1 MGSFTRPLPAPSR
14 HPARTQPVRIVSNVL
29 TLRSHVTLKQSKP
42 DWLRVKAPQWER
54 VGNVKEVLRDLGLN
68 TVCEE
73 ASCPNIGECFSHG
86 TATFLIM
93 GPACTRACP
102 YCDIDFEKK
111 PQPLDPTEGDRLA
124 EAVRRM
130 GLNHV
135 VITSVNRDDLPDGGA
150 SQFVKCIDAV
160 RQRSP
165 NTTIEVLIPDLCGN
179 WEALAI
185 ILAARPEVL
194 NHNTET
200 IPRLYRR
207 VRPQGDYERTL
218 ELFRRSRAI
227 APQVYTK
234 SGIMVGLGETDAEVQ
249 QVMRDLRGVDCDIL
263 TIGQYL
269 QPSPKHLAVQAFITP
284 EQFDAW
290 RDFGEGIG
298 FLQVVSSPL
307 TRSSY
312 HAEQVRGLMQ
322 QHPKSGG

>member
-1 MGSFTRPLPAPSR
+1 MA
-14 HPARTQPVRIVSNVL
+14 V
-29 TLRSHVTLKQSKP
+29 KP

-54 VGNVKEVLRDLGLN
+54 VGSVKEILRDLALN

-73 ASCPNIGECFSHG
+73 ASCPNIGECFNAG

-111 PQPLDPTEGDRLA
+111 PKPLDPTEPERLA

-130 GLNHV
+130 KLNHV

-150 SQFVKCIDAV
+150 SQFVKCIENI
-160 RQRSP
+160 RTLSP
-165 NTTIEVLIPDLCGN
+165 HTTIELLIPDLCGN
-179 WEALAI
+179 WEALEI
-185 ILAARPEVL
+185 ILSSKPEVL

-207 VRPQGDYERTL
+207 VRPQANYERTL
-218 ELFRRSRAI
+218 ELLKRSREI
-227 APQVYTK
+227 APGVYTK
-234 SGIMVGLGETDAEVQ
+234 SGIMVGLSETDEEIR
-249 QVMRDLRGVDCDIL
+249 QVMRDLRAVDCDIL

-269 QPSPKHLAVQAFITP
+269 QPSQKHLQVNDFVRP

-290 RDFGEGIG
+290 QAFGEEIG

-312 HAEQVRGLMQ
+312 HAEQVRELMQ
-322 QHPKSGG
+322 RHPR

>member
-1 MGSFTRPLPAPSR
+1 M
-14 HPARTQPVRIVSNVL
+14 VV
-29 TLRSHVTLKQSKP
+29 KP

-54 VGNVKEVLRDLGLN
+54 VGNVKDILRDLALN

-73 ASCPNIGECFSHG
+73 ASCPNIGECFSAG

-111 PQPLDPTEGDRLA
+111 PVALDPTEPDRLA

-130 GLNHV
+130 KLNHV

-150 SQFVKCIDAV
+150 SQFIQCIENT
-160 RQRSP
+160 RKLSP
-165 NTTIEVLIPDLCGN
+165 GTTIEVLIPDLCGN
-179 WEALAI
+179 WAALTT
-185 ILAARPEVL
+185 ILAANPDVM

-200 IPRLYRR
+200 VPRLYKKT
-207 VRPQGDYERTL
+207 RPQGDYARSL
-218 ELFRRSRAI
+218 EVLQLSRSI
-227 APQVYTK
+227 APWIYTK
-234 SGIMVGLGETDAEVQ
+234 TGIMVGLGETDEEMRAVL
-249 QVMRDLRGVDCDIL
+249 RDLRAVDCDIV

-269 QPSPKHLAVQAFITP
+269 QPTQKHLGVKEFVTP
-284 EQFDAW
+284 EQFGAW
-290 RDFGEGIG
+290 REYGESIG

-312 HAEQVRGLMQ
+312 HAEQVRRLMAEN
-322 QHPKSGG
+322 PRVKGELCVSP

>member
-1 MGSFTRPLPAPSR
+1 
-14 HPARTQPVRIVSNVL
+14 
-29 TLRSHVTLKQSKP
+29 VTVKP

-54 VGNVKEVLRDLGLN
+54 VGNVKEILRDLALN

-73 ASCPNIGECFSHG
+73 ASCPNIGECFNAG

-111 PQPLDPTEGDRLA
+111 PQALDPTEPARLA

-130 GLNHV
+130 KLNHV

-150 SQFVKCIDAV
+150 TQFVRCIEGIRTV
-160 RQRSP
+160 SP
-165 NTTIEVLIPDLCGN
+165 HTTIEVLIPDLCAN
-179 WEALAI
+179 WDALAV
-185 ILAARPEVL
+185 ILQAAPEVL

-200 IPRLYRR
+200 VPRLYRR
-207 VRPQGDYERTL
+207 VRPQGNYDRTL
-218 ELFRRSRAI
+218 ELIRRSRQL

-234 SGIMVGLGETDAEVQ
+234 SGIMVGLGETDEEIRACMQ
-249 QVMRDLRGVDCDIL
+249 DLRDVDCDIL

-269 QPSPKHLAVQAFITP
+269 QPSQKHLKVDNFIHP
-284 EQFDAW
+284 EQFAAW
-290 RDFGEGIG
+290 KAFGEEIG

-312 HAEQVRGLMQ
+312 HAEQVRELMQ
-322 QHPKSGG
+322 RYPRVRSGDLV

>member
-1 MGSFTRPLPAPSR
+1 
-14 HPARTQPVRIVSNVL
+14 VVV
-29 TLRSHVTLKQSKP
+29 KP
-42 DWLRVKAPQWER
+42 EWLRVKAPQWQR
-54 VGNVKEVLRDLGLN
+54 VGSVKEILRDLDLN

-73 ASCPNIGECFSHG
+73 ASCPNIGECFNAG

-111 PQPLDPTEGDRLA
+111 PKALDPTEPLKLA
-124 EAVRRM
+124 EAVQR
-130 GLNHV
+130 LNLTHV

-150 SQFVKCIDAV
+150 SQFVRCIEEV
-160 RQRSP
+160 RSRMP
-165 NTTIEVLIPDLCGN
+165 KTTIEVLIPDLCGN

-185 ILAARPEVL
+185 ILSAQPEVL

-207 VRPQGDYERTL
+207 VRPQGDYQRSL
-218 ELFRRSRAI
+218 ELLKKCRELQPS
-227 APQVYTK
+227 VYTK
-234 SGIMVGLGETDAEVQ
+234 SGIMVGLGETDTEVRE
-249 QVMRDLRGVDCDIL
+249 VMADLRAVDCEIL

-269 QPSPKHLAVQAFITP
+269 QPSPKHLPLEGYITP
-284 EQFDAW
+284 QQFDAW
-290 RDFGEGIG
+290 RVYGESIG

-312 HAEQVRGLMQ
+312 HAAQVQQLMQ
-322 QHPKSGG
+322 QYPR

>member
-1 MGSFTRPLPAPSR
+1 MT
-14 HPARTQPVRIVSNVL
+14 V
-29 TLRSHVTLKQSKP
+29 KP
-42 DWLRVKAPQWER
+42 DWLRVKAPGHER
-54 VGNVKEVLRDLGLN
+54 IGNVKDILRDLALN

-73 ASCPNIGECFSHG
+73 ASCPNIGECFNAG

-111 PQPLDPTEGDRLA
+111 PKPLDPTEPARLA

-130 GLNHV
+130 KLNHV
-135 VITSVNRDDLPDGGA
+135 VITSVNRDDLLDGGA
-150 SQFVKCIDAV
+150 AQFVGCIDAV
-160 RQRSP
+160 RNVSP

-179 WEALAI
+179 WNALEL
-185 ILAARPEVL
+185 ILQAAPEVL

-207 VRPQGDYERTL
+207 VRPQGNYDRTL
-218 ELFRRSRAI
+218 ELLQRTRQLS
-227 APQVYTK
+227 PSTYTK
-234 SGIMVGLGETDAEVQ
+234 SGIMVGLGETDAEIR
-249 QVMRDLRGVDCDIL
+249 QVMQDLRSVDCDIL

-269 QPSPKHLAVQAFITP
+269 QPSQKHLKVNEFIHP
-284 EQFDAW
+284 EQFAAW
-290 RDFGEGIG
+290 QAFGEEIG

-312 HAEQVRGLMQ
+312 HAEQVRELMKRY
-322 QHPKSGG
+322 PRSKVSS